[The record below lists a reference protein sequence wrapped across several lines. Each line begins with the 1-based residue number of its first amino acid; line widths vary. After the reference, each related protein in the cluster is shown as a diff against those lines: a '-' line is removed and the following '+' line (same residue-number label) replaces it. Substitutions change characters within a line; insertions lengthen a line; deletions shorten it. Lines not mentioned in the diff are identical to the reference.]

1 MTAQDILDAIHAG
14 VEEGK
19 SIAHSIAEF
28 IGEQDETVEVLTR
41 DFTARI
47 NELRKIVE
55 DQGKRIENV
64 LDAVEKLK
72 ARE

>member
-47 NELRKIVE
+47 GELRKTVE
-55 DQGKRIENV
+55 EQGKKIQNI
-64 LDAVEKLK
+64 LDAVENRK
-72 ARE
+72 